1 MPKSD
6 SGGCGDDFGEFQD
19 DFGECGGFDL
29 DQNNFA
35 QIGEQTKENQ
45 PSCNNEQS
53 QSIPE
58 KPISLSTVRHTCEK
72 FIGDVLCAIESF
84 PDRAKELDDYVKE
97 LNKKFNQRVN
107 CDVDQVLSFHLSS
120 PLKRTLV
127 QKQVRRS
134 PKKAKK

>member
-58 KPISLSTVRHTCEK
+58 VPISLSTV
-72 FIGDVLCAIESF
+72 LCAIDSF